1 MTYFVIY
8 AEWSYDYISGHSI
21 VGVYKNFDNAVQAME
36 ERVDRC
42 ERIDAKEYDFKVYE
56 DSQTCFD
63 AGNDDGYYCRDHVCV
78 MIEQVMTNEDKEN
91 EN

>member
-21 VGVYKNFDNAVQAME
+21 VGVYKNFDNAVQAMK
-36 ERVDRC
+36 ERVDHW
-42 ERIDAKEYDFKVYE
+42 ERIKAKECGFEIYE

-63 AGNDDGYYCRDHVCV
+63 AGIDEYYSRFHAFVT
-78 MIEQVMTNEDKEN
+78 IEQVTTNEDKEN